1 MRLKT
6 KRQKAII
13 LFLATIP
20 ACLAYPHASFASDVS
35 ICRDYG
41 ERITARLADARP
53 IRESIETIARDLE
66 IRIAP
71 FLACQQAERVYV
83 PGHPL
88 ADGAGCLDTRT
99 LQGPQGAQGP
109 RGEPGRNITCFR

>member
-1 MRLKT
+1 MRLRT
-6 KRQKAII
+6 GRQKAIT
-13 LFLATIP
+13 LFLAMIP
-20 ACLAYPHASFASDVS
+20 ACLAHPQSSSASDVS

-41 ERITARLADARP
+41 ERITARLAEARP
-53 IRESIETIARDLE
+53 IRENIEAIARDLE
-66 IRIAP
+66 ARIAP

-99 LQGPQGAQGP
+99 LQGPQGAQGS